1 MMKKRIYRV
10 PAERGLN
17 ALIARVA
24 AKAQISEEAA
34 AQVVDIVLTAVKD
47 RLPLQ
52 MAEKLVEVM
61 AGEDDYGSPF
71 DQMTRRVARATDS
84 ARGNSVRLFRQTE
97 GQVRE
102 MVGSVKGFFKPGD
115 PK

>member
-1 MMKKRIYRV
+1 MMEKRIYRV
-10 PAERGLN
+10 PAEGGLK

-24 AKAQISEEAA
+24 AIAQISEEAA
-34 AQVVDIVLTAVKD
+34 AQVVDIVLTAVKE
-47 RLPLQ
+47 RLPPQ
-52 MAEKLVEVM
+52 MAAKLIEVM

-71 DQMTRRVARATDS
+71 DQMTRRVAKATDN
-84 ARGNSVRLFRQTE
+84 ARGNSVRFIQQTE
-97 GQVRE
+97 GRMRG